1 MTDSDAPRKA
11 VPFTLDEVI
20 SIVSEIARDES
31 DRDRFKALKMLTS
44 LNQSVAAIPPP
55 LNDDEVVERLM
66 RLMKGSG
73 PKLCRKAYRKAYPLT
88 DRTPTF
94 DKEELEDLGV
104 FIKSKIKGLKTLK
117 QYNRMFPEVAKGGV
131 PPGYPSGAGPEAQM
145 EWVQRAATKI
155 FVERRRLEVAKE
167 AAAVKSEEAISQSG
181 YEEDDPD
188 AA

>member
-1 MTDSDAPRKA
+1 MTDSDTPRKA

-20 SIVSEIARDES
+20 AIVSEIARDEA

-55 LNDDEVVERLM
+55 LSDDDVVDRLQ
-66 RLMKGSG
+66 RLMKGAG
-73 PKLCRKAYRKAYPLT
+73 VRLCRKAYRNAYPLSQ
-88 DRTPTF
+88 RSPVF
-94 DKEELEDLGV
+94 DKDAQDELGIFV
-104 FIKSKIKGLKTLK
+104 KGKVKALKTLK
-117 QYNRMFPEVAKGGV
+117 QYNRMFPETAKGGV

-155 FVERRRLEVAKE
+155 LIERRRKEIAEE
-167 AAAVKSEEAISQSG
+167 AAHVKAEEAISQSG

>member
-1 MTDSDAPRKA
+1 MPDSDTPRKT
-11 VPFTLDEVI
+11 VPFTLDEIIGV
-20 SIVSEIARDES
+20 VSDIARDPDS
-31 DRDRFKALKMLTS
+31 RDRLRALKLLTS
-44 LNQSVAAIPPP
+44 LNSSVAAIPAP
-55 LNDDEVVERLM
+55 LNDDEVVERMM
-66 RLMKGSG
+66 RLMKGAG

-88 DRTPTF
+88 DRTPIF

-104 FIKSKIKGLKTLK
+104 FIKSKIKGMKTLK

-167 AAAVKSEEAISQSG
+167 AAAVKSDEAISQSG
-181 YEEDDPD
+181 YEDE
-188 AA
+188 